1 MLPVGFCRKTIVTDN
16 NDALTTAASYK
27 LFDHKLHI
35 AVCVQPTRECG
46 EGRVV
51 WEVQREVQIQ
61 GALALFK
68 RHKKQGKFNSVM
80 TNIAQ

>member
-51 WEVQREVQIQ
+51 WEVQRE
-61 GALALFK
+61 ALALFK
-68 RHKKQGKFNSVM
+68 RHKKQGNFNSVM